1 MLNFTANNF
10 FLNEI
15 NLNNFNDYCKAIHDY
30 QLKNNTVYHQWN
42 SLVTN
47 DSSFT
52 NYSFLPIKFFKELT
66 VKAGTF
72 KEQVIFESSGTT
84 NTINSK
90 HYVKNVQL
98 YENSFY
104 TTFKNFYGDV
114 KDWCIIGLL
123 PSYLER
129 NNSSLVYM
137 TKYLIEQ
144 SQHPSSGFYLYN
156 FQALKET
163 LHALTIMGQKVWL
176 IGVTFALLDF
186 ADYFDRAFEL
196 DNVTIVETGGMK
208 GRKKEI
214 TRLELH
220 DYLFHKLGVSKI
232 HSEYGMT
239 ELFSQAY
246 ALQNGVFTNPPWMK
260 VLVRNEEDPFEIKFS
275 GKGLLNI
282 IDLANL
288 HTCSFIATDDV
299 GIVHD
304 DGSFEVLGRADNS
317 DIRGCSLLTI

>member
-1 MLNFTANNF
+1 MLNFTENNF
-10 FLNEI
+10 FLNDI

-42 SLVTN
+42 SLVKN

-52 NYSFLPIKFFKELT
+52 NYSFLPIKFFKELA

-90 HYVKNVQL
+90 HYVKNIQL

-114 KDWCIIGLL
+114 KDWCVIGLL

-163 LHALTIMGQKVWL
+163 LQALTIEGQKVWL
-176 IGVTFALLDF
+176 IGVTFALLD
-186 ADYFDRAFEL
+186 
-196 DNVTIVETGGMK
+196 
-208 GRKKEI
+208 
-214 TRLELH
+214 
-220 DYLFHKLGVSKI
+220 
-232 HSEYGMT
+232 
-239 ELFSQAY
+239 
-246 ALQNGVFTNPPWMK
+246 
-260 VLVRNEEDPFEIKFS
+260 
-275 GKGLLNI
+275 
-282 IDLANL
+282 
-288 HTCSFIATDDV
+288 
-299 GIVHD
+299 
-304 DGSFEVLGRADNS
+304 
-317 DIRGCSLLTI
+317 

>member
-1 MLNFTANNF
+1 MLNFTENNF
-10 FLNEI
+10 FLNDI

-42 SLVTN
+42 SLVKN

-52 NYSFLPIKFFKELT
+52 NYSFLPIKFFKELA

-90 HYVKNVQL
+90 HYVKNIQL

-114 KDWCIIGLL
+114 KDWCVIGLL

-163 LHALTIMGQKVWL
+163 LQALTIEGQKVWL

-186 ADYFDRAFEL
+186 ADYFDRAFGL

-208 GRKKEI
+208 GRKQEI
-214 TRLELH
+214 TRMELH
-220 DYLFHKLGVSKI
+220 NHLFQKLGVSKI

-246 ALQNGVFTNPPWMK
+246 ALHNGVFIAPPWMK

-317 DIRGCSLLTI
+317 DIRGCSLLTV